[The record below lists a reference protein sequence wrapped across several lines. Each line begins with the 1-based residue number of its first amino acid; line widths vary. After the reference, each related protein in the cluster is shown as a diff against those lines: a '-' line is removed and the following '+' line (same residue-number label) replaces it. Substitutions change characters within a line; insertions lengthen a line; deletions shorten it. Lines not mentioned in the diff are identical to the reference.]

1 MTISYQRRDGRE
13 YGTLCT
19 VSRVNGKV
27 VKTYGEQLGRVLDK
41 SRLIFKS
48 RARGVFMLD
57 PHTLQF
63 LPPPPGIELPA
74 RKSRL
79 KVPSRPV
86 TYSFGDVYLIDKFA
100 TSANLYD
107 TFRSFLDHDDDLKA
121 MVCYYIT
128 SNLSNQ
134 YAEDWIG
141 TSFAKFLFPK
151 AKLSSQQVSNLFDY
165 LGDESRQQS
174 FFIDY
179 LGWFSNA
186 YKDVDLGN
194 ILVDSSG
201 LPNSIHFPLTAISNH
216 NGEISTEVRLIYV
229 VQENT
234 GLPIFFRAIPG
245 NIIDVN
251 TIARTIKQ
259 LEKLGVD
266 TNYAITDAGYLSEE
280 NVELFYKNSIS
291 FLIRMQANKK
301 LYKQIVKDHLSTIE
315 KDGTLVKQRSRVVRV
330 KKIPCYLN
338 QKVDSKGNIISQ
350 GYPAFAYLCVDE
362 ERAALEKLKSIK
374 RVAKGDLDV
383 ENYDNENAQNGVF
396 ILVSKRDIPV
406 ENVIKL
412 YYTRQQI
419 EQVFD
424 FGKNYAGL
432 LPLSVQKESTF
443 RGHLLVTFIATV
455 LIQLLSQKFQS
466 TGYPITP
473 TLANLRTQSCTL
485 FKDEY
490 ITAEPNKH
498 TREAYAAVGVEFPVS
513 VCTQ

>member
-13 YGTLCT
+13 YGTLCK

-27 VKTYGEQLGRVLDK
+27 IKTYGEQLGRVLDK
-41 SRLIFKS
+41 KRLIFKS

-57 PHTLQF
+57 PKTLQF
-63 LPPPPGIELPA
+63 LPPPEGIELPK

-100 TSANLYD
+100 NSTNLYG
-107 TFRSFLDHDDDLKA
+107 TFKNFLDHEDDLKA
-121 MVCYYIT
+121 IVCFYIT

-134 YAEDWIG
+134 YAEDWIE

-151 AKLSSQQVSNLFDY
+151 AKLESQQVSRLLDY
-165 LGDESRQQS
+165 LGDDSRQQS

-179 LGWFSNA
+179 LRWFSGAFKNA
-186 YKDVDLGN
+186 DLGN
-194 ILVDSSG
+194 ILIDSSG

-216 NGEISTEVRLIYV
+216 NGEINTEVRLIYV
-229 VQENT
+229 VQETT

-245 NIIDVN
+245 NIIDVS
-251 TIARTIKQ
+251 TIARTVKQ
-259 LEKLGVD
+259 LDKLGVD
-266 TNYAITDAGYLSEE
+266 TNYAIMDAGYLSDE
-280 NVELFYKNSIS
+280 NIELFYKNSIS
-291 FLIRMQANKK
+291 FLTRLRSNKR
-301 LYKQIVKDHLSTIE
+301 LYKQIIKDHLENIK
-315 KDGTLVKQRSRVVRV
+315 KDGILVQQNNRVVRV

-338 QKVDSKGNIISQ
+338 QKVDAKGNIISK

-362 ERAALEKLKSIK
+362 ERLALETLQAVK
-374 RVAKGDLDV
+374 RVAKGELAV

-396 ILVSKRDIPV
+396 VLVSKRDIPA

-432 LPLSVQKESTF
+432 LPLNVQKESTF
-443 RGHLLVTFIATV
+443 KGHLLVTFIATV
-455 LIQLLSQKFQS
+455 LIQLLSRKIES

-473 TLANLRTQSCTL
+473 TIANLRNQSCTL
-485 FKDEY
+485 FKDEF
-490 ITAEPNKH
+490 ITAEPNKRA
-498 TREAYAAVGVEFPVS
+498 REAYAAAGVEFPIS